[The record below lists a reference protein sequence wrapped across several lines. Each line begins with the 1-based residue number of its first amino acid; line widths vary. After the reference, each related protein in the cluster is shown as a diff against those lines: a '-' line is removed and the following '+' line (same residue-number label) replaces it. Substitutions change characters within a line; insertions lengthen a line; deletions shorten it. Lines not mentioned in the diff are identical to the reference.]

1 MVDYMFC
8 FAHFCEIHGPTSIM
22 CSQAV
27 PSHSQAA
34 LKCVET
40 LERPPQTC
48 KSCELILPDSLQ
60 HEELRAIRTKRE
72 DCELDCVST
81 QYPNSQTR
89 YSVLRQVVMKALS
102 VETSYE
108 SLKPIMFGDAALGF
122 SIALQFK
129 LRDNSARGSER
140 KYALIVT
147 GEDEALL
154 LRNWEL
160 IVSHLS
166 DIINEIQEMLNEQ
179 EQSLNEAGSLFTGYN
194 EKYLR
199 RTATRPKSVSAIL
212 GDDQIFIRL
221 HLSAAR
227 LLCLLFKSR

>member
-27 PSHSQAA
+27 QSSSSAA
-34 LKCVET
+34 LKCTET

-48 KSCELILPDSLQ
+48 KSCELVLPASLRNQ
-60 HEELRAIRTKRE
+60 ELRAIRTKRE
-72 DCELDCVST
+72 DCNLDCVST

-89 YSVLRQVVMKALS
+89 YSVLRQVVMKSLS

-108 SLKPIMFGDAALGF
+108 SFKPIMFGDAALGF
-122 SIALQFK
+122 SISLPFK

-147 GEDEALL
+147 GEDEGMLL
-154 LRNWEL
+154 KNWEL
-160 IVSHLS
+160 IVSHLT
-166 DIINEIQEMLNEQ
+166 EIVSGIHEMLHEQ
-179 EQSLNEAGSLFTGYN
+179 EESQDVSASLFTGYT

-199 RTATRPKSVSAIL
+199 RAATRPKSVSSIL

-221 HLSAAR
+221 HLSFSR
-227 LLCLLFKSR
+227 LLCSLYKSN